1 MQKHAVANLFSIFSD
16 AAYFQEDITPRDRE
30 SIARVGNCIR
40 ALANEFIF
48 INDTII
54 SFAYEASLQYKLK
67 DMNKK
72 EIMHAIATEATT
84 AVDNMKG

>member
-1 MQKHAVANLFSIFSD
+1 MPWLNILLLVQHTG
-16 AAYFQEDITPRDRE
+16 YFQEDITPRDRE
-30 SIARVGNCIR
+30 SIARVGSCIR
-40 ALANEFIF
+40 ALADEFIF

-72 EIMHAIATEATT
+72 EIMHSIATEATT